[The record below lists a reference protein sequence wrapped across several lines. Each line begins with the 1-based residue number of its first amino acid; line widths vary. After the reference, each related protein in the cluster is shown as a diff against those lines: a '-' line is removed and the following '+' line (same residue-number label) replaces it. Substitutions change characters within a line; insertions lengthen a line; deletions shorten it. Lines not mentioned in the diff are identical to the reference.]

1 MNQIVSRR
9 VVLGLAVFSLA
20 VLAVSCGG
28 DDFHKVYP
36 VKGKVLVD
44 GKPAPDCM
52 VHLNRT
58 FDDTSDRKVAPYAV
72 TDEKGEFQISSYVT
86 GDGAPE
92 GEYVIT
98 IEWRERSGLLKNNF
112 DGPDRLDGAYANKEQ
127 NKSKSGFV
135 IKVGREPLDLPA
147 FQLTQSAAAK
157 RKAEEYSK
165 KAKQGGLI
173 LGGDR

>member
-1 MNQIVSRR
+1 MSIPNLRR
-9 VVLGLAVFSLA
+9 TLVRLSVFSLA

-36 VKGKVLVD
+36 VKGKILVD
-44 GKPAPDCM
+44 GKPVKDCM
-52 VHLNRT
+52 ISLNRT
-58 FDDTSDRKVAPYAV
+58 FDDTSDRKVYPYGV
-72 TDEKGEFQISSYVT
+72 TDDNGEFQITSYVT
-86 GDGAPE
+86 GDGVPE
-92 GEYVIT
+92 GEYIVT

-127 NKSKSGFV
+127 NRTKPGFL
-135 IKVGREPLDLPA
+135 IKVGRESLELPP

-157 RKAEEYSK
+157 RKAEEYLK
-165 KAKQGGLI
+165 RGKQGPV